1 MDLRPQSLFFALV
14 GEHLLGSTRPLSGT
28 SIVFVMKRLG
38 VGETA
43 ARSVL
48 QRMTAKGF
56 VSRGKQGRK
65 TFYSLTDTGSQI
77 LGEGGRKMFTGWRS
91 QDWDG
96 SWTIVRIQVPESRRS
111 LRQKIWSQLSWAGF
125 GQVDGGTW
133 VAPGERELMSVLD
146 AKQLEVSPIVICG
159 RPQPPTTGDRLV
171 AAFELDAL
179 AAEYSAFGDR
189 WQGFAPEAESPME
202 ALVARVKLQCEW
214 LGLTRLDPQLP
225 DVLLP
230 QNWPGTTQAQLFVDL
245 NQRLGK
251 REAPVLDDFF
261 AGTLE

>member
-14 GEHLLGSTRPLSGT
+14 GEHLLGSTRLLSGA
-28 SIVFVMKRLG
+28 SIVFVMRELG
-38 VGETA
+38 VGEAA

-56 VSRGKQGRK
+56 VARCKQGRK
-65 TFYSLTDTGSQI
+65 TFYTLTETGSRI

-91 QDWDG
+91 EDWDG
-96 SWTIVRIQVPESRRS
+96 SWTMVRVQVPESRRS
-111 LRQKIWSQLSWAGF
+111 LRQKVWSQLSWAGF
-125 GQVDGGTW
+125 GQIDGGTW
-133 VAPGERELMSVLD
+133 AAPGQRELTSVLD
-146 AKQLEVSPIVICG
+146 AEQLEVSPIVFCG
-159 RPQPPTTGDRLV
+159 RPQPPTADEVLV

-179 AAEYSAFGDR
+179 SAEYSAFGDR
-189 WQGFAPEAESPME
+189 WQGFDPEARSPVE

-225 DVLLP
+225 AALLP
-230 QNWPGTTQAQLFVDL
+230 QNWPGKIQAQLFSEL
-245 NQRLGK
+245 NQRLSE
-251 REAPVLDDFF
+251 RESPVLDEFF